1 VLDHDSCM
9 HTQCEQSLM
18 PGNSAA
24 SGGVRECNG
33 ILVVGP
39 VVCTSCGMDIMSEEH
54 SERVLAF
61 FADLRDNVAVP
72 QDDRYAAPCLIAA
85 CDLKFTTWIKSSEL

>member
-1 VLDHDSCM
+1 
-9 HTQCEQSLM
+9 
-18 PGNSAA
+18 
-24 SGGVRECNG
+24 
-33 ILVVGP
+33 
-39 VVCTSCGMDIMSEEH
+39 MDIMSEEH